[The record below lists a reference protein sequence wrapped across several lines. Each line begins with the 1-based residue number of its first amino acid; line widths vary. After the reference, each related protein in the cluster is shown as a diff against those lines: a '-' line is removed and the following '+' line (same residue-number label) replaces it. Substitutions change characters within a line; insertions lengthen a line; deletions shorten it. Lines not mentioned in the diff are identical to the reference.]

1 MADPASNENLYADKV
16 LQAALAAVLTPL
28 PDVANRESFLY
39 KHTDLRTLPADVPIS
54 VGYGHAK
61 NRLCG
66 SWIDVLAVT
75 CDGHTTHVFADGSL
89 CALGRASLHLLQ
101 KTAVGQRLSALE
113 QVTLD
118 LEAMLRGER
127 VLFDPAFVDLVL
139 LEAAIPHAARHLS
152 VLLPWKAACTALQE
166 AVLLS

>member
-1 MADPASNENLYADKV
+1 MADPASSENLYADKV

-28 PDVANRESFLY
+28 PDVTNHKGFLY
-39 KHTDLRTLPADVPIS
+39 EHTDLRTLPADAPIS
-54 VGYGHAK
+54 FGHGHAR

-75 CDGHTTHVFADGSL
+75 CDGRITHIFAEGSL
-89 CALGRASLHLLQ
+89 CALGRASLSLLQ
-101 KTAVGQRLSALE
+101 KTAVGQKLAALE
-113 QVTLD
+113 RGTLD

-127 VLFDPAFVDLVL
+127 ILFTPAFVDLAL
-139 LEAAIPHAARHLS
+139 LEAAIPHTARHLS

-166 AVLLS
+166 AVPLS